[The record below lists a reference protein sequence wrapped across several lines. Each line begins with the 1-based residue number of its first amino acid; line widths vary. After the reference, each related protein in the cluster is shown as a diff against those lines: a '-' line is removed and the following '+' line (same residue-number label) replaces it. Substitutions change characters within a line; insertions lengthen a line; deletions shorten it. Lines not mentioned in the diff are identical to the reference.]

1 MVKTDIRTN
10 IILRRANSKVLL
22 MKYIN
27 LYLVNEKK
35 NFCFVNLFNSKYLM
49 SSTGDSLSG
58 HNGFGF
64 STQDVDNDSKPDGS
78 CARYIQGA
86 WWFHNCADSCLTCA
100 YLTPGVQ
107 DCQSMYWSSHAN
119 CVSLRSAKMMVRP
132 L

>member
-1 MVKTDIRTN
+1 MKKRT
-10 IILRRANSKVLL
+10 
-22 MKYIN
+22 
-27 LYLVNEKK
+27 
-35 NFCFVNLFNSKYLM
+35 FVFENLFNSKYLM

-100 YLTPGVQ
+100 YLTPGVE